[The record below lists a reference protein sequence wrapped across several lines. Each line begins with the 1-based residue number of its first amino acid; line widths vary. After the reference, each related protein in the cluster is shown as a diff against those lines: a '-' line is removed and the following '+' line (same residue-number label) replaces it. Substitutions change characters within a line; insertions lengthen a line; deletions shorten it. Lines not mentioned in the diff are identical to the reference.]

1 MTILSAPITTSSP
14 IVMPGRMRA
23 LELHSHS
30 LQCRHVH
37 GHYQRGVVSA
47 EESKELQTHSW
58 YAPAANTHRSP
69 MGGRNFE
76 YYSEDP
82 LLGGMAMAYTAR
94 GAEENGLTCMLK
106 HFAGNDQETNRTGI
120 ETYMSERAYREIY
133 LKPFEYAVK
142 AGANGIMSA
151 FNRLNTT
158 WCGASRPLLLDLLRT
173 EWGFDGFVVSD
184 AWVGGYMIS
193 TDAVLAGNDTML
205 GFGIGGNNSAE
216 DFSAAFEQDPEGIR
230 VALEEAAKNICNYVM
245 TTYAFSEVCGN
256 TDNIGLDEPAI
267 YPYTVK

>member
-1 MTILSAPITTSSP
+1 
-14 IVMPGRMRA
+14 
-23 LELHSHS
+23 
-30 LQCRHVH
+30 
-37 GHYQRGVVSA
+37 
-47 EESKELQTHSW
+47 
-58 YAPAANTHRSP
+58 
-69 MGGRNFE
+69 
-76 YYSEDP
+76 
-82 LLGGMAMAYTAR
+82 
-94 GAEENGLTCMLK
+94 
-106 HFAGNDQETNRTGI
+106 
-120 ETYMSERAYREIY
+120 
-133 LKPFEYAVK
+133 
-142 AGANGIMSA
+142 MSA

-230 VALEEAAKNICNYVM
+230 AALEEAAKNICNYVM

>member
-1 MTILSAPITTSSP
+1 MTILPAPITTSSP

-158 WCGASRPLLLDLLRT
+158 WCGASRPLLLDLLRCC
-173 EWGFDGFVVSD
+173 GQ
-184 AWVGGYMIS
+184 
-193 TDAVLAGNDTML
+193 
-205 GFGIGGNNSAE
+205 
-216 DFSAAFEQDPEGIR
+216 AF
-230 VALEEAAKNICNYVM
+230 L
-245 TTYAFSEVCGN
+245 
-256 TDNIGLDEPAI
+256 
-267 YPYTVK
+267 